1 MLATTLAIVLNA
13 FIIWYFFR
21 KQEVLREKSQEE
33 LKDWLFK
40 SLYTINKGV
49 KKSGSIDE
57 IKKNS
62 KKAEIYSPTQDPM
75 SEFGTI
81 RSDFYDN

>member
-1 MLATTLAIVLNA
+1 MLATTLAVVLNVLTVG
-13 FIIWYFFR
+13 YLFR
-21 KQEVLREKSQEE
+21 RQEALREKSQEE

-40 SLYTINKGV
+40 SLYTIDKGV
-49 KKSGSIDE
+49 KKPGSIDE

-81 RSDFYDN
+81 RSDFYE